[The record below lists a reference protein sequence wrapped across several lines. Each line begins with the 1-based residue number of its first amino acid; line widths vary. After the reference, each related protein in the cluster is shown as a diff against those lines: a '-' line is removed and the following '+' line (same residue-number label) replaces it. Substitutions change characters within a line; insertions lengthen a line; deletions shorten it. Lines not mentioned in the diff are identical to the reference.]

1 MAASETSSYSETLQQ
16 QQLQQQQNEDS
27 ENEALIVDCESPR
40 QHGNESPSK
49 LTTVSYLFRL
59 SFIIYSCWSLM
70 IYLNNFIRFFLSL
83 SIRIMCNMWFL
94 FYFIWVVKIF
104 FIATHYKRYQCST
117 SLKPASKLTP
127 IYAFGISKE
136 VTKCISHNSLHIFLF
151 VLYKVEK
158 KMIIIN

>member
-1 MAASETSSYSETLQQ
+1 MDPSAIDDDSVDVAASETSSYSETLQQ

-70 IYLNNFIRFFLSL
+70 IYLNNFIRFF
-83 SIRIMCNMWFL
+83 SI
-94 FYFIWVVKIF
+94 VK
-104 FIATHYKRYQCST
+104 YYNN
-117 SLKPASKLTP
+117 
-127 IYAFGISKE
+127 
-136 VTKCISHNSLHIFLF
+136 V
-151 VLYKVEK
+151 
-158 KMIIIN
+158 